1 MSDGKTKPKF
11 ITVPFKAESPNG
23 IMHYHGIAKF
33 SFAGVIVEFEPK
45 ILGLVGGEVKEV
57 QIALDEIFDI
67 KFRKGIYKFFG
78 QIRFR
83 LQNYQKI
90 TELPNKDGKVKLN
103 IKRED
108 YELARE
114 AVEQT
119 LQYMKGVS
127 APVPESAD
135 DAEKYLPPVQTSVN
149 ELFDTEKLE
158 KEDLRKTSVLD
169 ENKKTSR

>member
-1 MSDGKTKPKF
+1 MSDEKIKPKF

-23 IMHYHGIAKF
+23 MMHYHGIAKF
-33 SFAGVIVEFEPK
+33 SFAGVVVEFEPK

-78 QIRFR
+78 QIQFR

-90 TELPNKDGKVKLN
+90 SQLPNKDGKVKLN

-127 APVPESAD
+127 TPVLESAD
-135 DAEKYLPPVQTSVN
+135 ESEKQLSPVQTSVN

-158 KEDLRKTSVLD
+158 KEDSRKTEKLD
-169 ENKKTSR
+169 RDRHGI